1 MEAQSVWDSEL
12 GTLDGVWGSR
22 GENGWRGFSVVIKST
37 LQVWWQL
44 ECLMVTKKVTETSE
58 PLLWLWLWIAPS
70 QAPSAASSL
79 IKQKLKKRTTIWMR
93 VKRLCERKK
102 EKMVEKV
109 KQTQIQSDLGKHR
122 TEPKAENSNFSF
134 QRVCAA
140 TERRLLL

>member
-1 MEAQSVWDSEL
+1 
-12 GTLDGVWGSR
+12 
-22 GENGWRGFSVVIKST
+22 
-37 LQVWWQL
+37 
-44 ECLMVTKKVTETSE
+44 
-58 PLLWLWLWIAPS
+58 
-70 QAPSAASSL
+70 
-79 IKQKLKKRTTIWMR
+79 MR